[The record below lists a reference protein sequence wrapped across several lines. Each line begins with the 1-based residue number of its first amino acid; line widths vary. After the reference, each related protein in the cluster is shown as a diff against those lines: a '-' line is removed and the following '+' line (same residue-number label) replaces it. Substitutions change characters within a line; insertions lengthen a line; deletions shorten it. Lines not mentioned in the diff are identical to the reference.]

1 MHASCIVCNNEGM
14 ALIQV
19 RDVPDHIYR
28 LLAEQ
33 AERERRSL
41 AQQVVAVLARGLD
54 VDLDA
59 RARRRA
65 LIDSLQ
71 AGSPAPVGKLSD
83 PARLIR
89 EDRRR

>member
-1 MHASCIVCNNEGM
+1 MPV
-14 ALIQV
+14 IQV
-19 RDVPDHIYR
+19 RDVPDPIYR
-28 LLAEQ
+28 LLTEQ
-33 AERERRSL
+33 AERQRRSL
-41 AQQVVAVLARGLD
+41 AQQVVAVLARGLE

-65 LIDSLQ
+65 LLDSLQ
-71 AGSPAPVGKLSD
+71 AGSGAWAAKLSD

>member
-1 MHASCIVCNNEGM
+1 M

-28 LLAEQ
+28 ALAEG
-33 AERERRSL
+33 AEKERRSL
-41 AQQVVAVLARGLD
+41 AQQVVAVLARGLQ
-54 VDLDA
+54 VELDA
-59 RARRRA
+59 KARRQQVLRA
-65 LIDSLQ
+65 IQ
-71 AGSPAPVGKLSD
+71 ASGQPQTGRLRD

>member
-1 MHASCIVCNNEGM
+1 MHADCIRCNNEVM
-14 ALIQV
+14 PVIQV
-19 RDVPDHIYR
+19 RDVPDPIYR

-33 AERERRSL
+33 ARRERRSL

-59 RARRRA
+59 KARRRT
-65 LIDSLQ
+65 LLDSLQ
-71 AGSPAPVGKLSD
+71 AGSAAPAGRLSD

>member
-1 MHASCIVCNNEGM
+1 MNAKPM
-14 ALIQV
+14 PLIQV

-33 AERERRSL
+33 AEKERRSL
-41 AQQVVAVLARGLD
+41 AQQVVAVLARGLQ
-54 VDLDA
+54 VELDPKGRRQKVL
-59 RARRRA
+59 RAIRA
-65 LIDSLQ
+65 GGEAQ
-71 AGSPAPVGKLSD
+71 TGKLRD

>member
-1 MHASCIVCNNEGM
+1 VPA
-14 ALIQV
+14 IQV

-41 AQQVVAVLARGLD
+41 AQQVVAVLARGLE
-54 VDLDA
+54 VDADA
-59 RARRRA
+59 RTRRRA
-65 LIDSLQ
+65 LLDSLE
-71 AGSPAPVGKLSD
+71 ASPAAPGAKLSD

-89 EDRRR
+89 QDRRR

>member
-1 MHASCIVCNNEGM
+1 MKVKTM
-14 ALIQV
+14 PLIQV

-41 AQQVVAVLARGLD
+41 AQQVVAVLARGLHVE
-54 VDLDA
+54 VDA
-59 RARRRA
+59 KARRRA
-65 LIDSLQ
+65 LLE
-71 AGSPAPVGKLSD
+71 ALRASPPVRTSKLSG
-83 PARLIR
+83 PAKLIR

>member
-1 MHASCIVCNNEGM
+1 MPA
-14 ALIQV
+14 IQV

-41 AQQVVAVLARGLD
+41 AQQVVAVLAKGLD
-54 VDLDA
+54 VDLGA
-59 RARRRA
+59 KSRRRA
-65 LIDSLQ
+65 VLDSLPGAP
-71 AGSPAPVGKLSD
+71 AGKFSD

>member
-1 MHASCIVCNNEGM
+1 MP
-14 ALIQV
+14 LIQV
-19 RDVPDHIYR
+19 RDVPDPIYR

-41 AQQVVAVLARGLD
+41 AQQVVVVLARGLA

-59 RARRRA
+59 KARRRA
-65 LIDSLQ
+65 LLDSLQ
-71 AGSPAPVGKLSD
+71 SGSPAPAGKLSD

>member
-1 MHASCIVCNNEGM
+1 MHHM

-33 AERERRSL
+33 AEKERRSL
-41 AQQVVAVLARGLD
+41 AQQVVAVLARGLQ
-54 VDLDA
+54 VELDA
-59 RARRRA
+59 KSRRQKVLRT
-65 LIDSLQ
+65 LQ
-71 AGSPAPVGKLSD
+71 AGPVKIPRLSD
-83 PARLIR
+83 PAKLIR

>member
-1 MHASCIVCNNEGM
+1 MP
-14 ALIQV
+14 LIQV

-59 RARRRA
+59 KARRRA
-65 LIDSLQ
+65 LIDSLP
-71 AGSPAPVGKLSD
+71 AGSPAPAGKVSD